1 MKSLGKKVRC
11 FIIRS
16 DGQKNRNP
24 VSKLECFKEIK
35 KFSTQNTNERLN
47 IISINYCL

>member
-35 KFSTQNTNERLN
+35 KFRLSVSPDYSLA
-47 IISINYCL
+47 IGVC